1 MRKILNKRMVMAC
14 NISLIFMMAVLLFV
28 QTGVMQSTAQAT
40 AKNRMV
46 DVREKLESVEVETAE
61 LVEQLNSDYIAKADA
76 FAKMIELDPSILGDA
91 KKLDEIK
98 AMLDVDELHVT
109 DEKGIIQWSTVSAYI
124 GFDFSSGDQTKPFL
138 SILNDPSVK
147 LAQEPQ
153 PNGAEGKLFQYI
165 GVSRRDKTGIVQVG
179 NAPDRLQNQ
188 IEKNSLENVLTS
200 FTVGSSGYVMAV
212 SKADGTIAA
221 HPNESLIGTAASE
234 AGINQKLMN
243 GATRVFCV
251 IDGTRVF
258 CYTDENDE
266 YVFIATIPMN
276 EVYYGRAVLMVIFA
290 VCILIMITTIIVL
303 LNGLINK
310 VIIDGINNILSKL
323 NLVSSGDMDVVFDVA
338 TCPEYETLSNGIN
351 AMLANI
357 RDNMAE
363 TARHSEEQ
371 QRMFR
376 QVTEIS
382 ANIGSESSEMQNVA
396 SKLSDGSATQAA
408 TVQEITASFNAIADQ
423 IKDNAKSAAN
433 ASRISDKTTKE
444 LDAGAEKLG
453 EMQSAMAKI
462 EESSDKISNIVKTIE
477 DIAFQT
483 NILALNA
490 AVEAARAGQ
499 HGKGFAV
506 VADEVRTLATK
517 SAEATTRTAT
527 LIEETKRAVDEGSR
541 IANETAEQ
549 LRSMMSG
556 VSESN
561 KLIDSIATASEAQA
575 ASFEEISDSMMHIS
589 GVIQQNAQISNS
601 AASTATELDK
611 LAGSLE
617 AIFR

>member
-1 MRKILNKRMVMAC
+1 MIMSC
-14 NISLIFMMAVLLFV
+14 NISLIFMLVVLLFV
-28 QTGVMQSTAQAT
+28 QTGVMQSNAQTTAQ
-40 AKNRMV
+40 NRMI
-46 DVREKLESVEVETAE
+46 DVREKLESVEVDTAE
-61 LVEQLNSDYIAKADA
+61 LTAQLNSDYIAKAEA
-76 FAKMIELDPSILGDA
+76 FSKMIELNPSILDDS
-91 KKLDEIK
+91 KKLEEI
-98 AMLDVDELHVT
+98 MNLLDVDELHVT
-109 DEKGIIQWSTVSAYI
+109 DEKGIIQWGTVPAYF
-124 GFDFSSGDQTKPFL
+124 GFDFASGDQTKPFL
-138 SILNDPSVK
+138 DILKDSSIK

-153 PNGAEGKLFQYI
+153 PNSADGKLFQYI
-165 GVSRRDKTGIVQVG
+165 GVSRRDKTGIVQIG
-179 NAPDRLQNQ
+179 NTPDRLQNQ
-188 IEKNSLENVLTS
+188 LEKSSLVNVLKS

-212 SKADGTIAA
+212 SKADGTVVA
-221 HPNESLIGTAASE
+221 HPNKSLTGIPALEIGIT
-234 AGINQKLMN
+234 QKILD
-243 GATRVFCV
+243 GANRKTCV

-266 YVFIATIPMN
+266 YIFIAAIPMS

-290 VCILIMITTIIVL
+290 ICILIMITTIIVL
-303 LNGLINK
+303 LNTLINR
-310 VIIDGINNILSKL
+310 VIIDGINAILGKL
-323 NLVSSGDMDVVFDVA
+323 ELVASGDMDVVFDVN
-338 TCPEYETLSNGIN
+338 TCPEYETLSSGIN
-351 AMLANI
+351 SMLANI
-357 RDNMAE
+357 RENMAE
-363 TARHSEEQ
+363 TERHSEEQ

-376 QVTEIS
+376 QVNEIS
-382 ANIGSESSEMQNVA
+382 ANIGSESSEMQEIA

-408 TVQEITASFNAIADQ
+408 TVQEITASFNAIAEQ
-423 IKDNAKSAAN
+423 IKDSAKSAAN
-433 ASRISDKTTKE
+433 ASEISDRTTKE

-453 EMQSAMAKI
+453 EMQVAMARI
-462 EESSDKISNIVKTIE
+462 EESSEKISNIVKTIE

-517 SAEATTRTAT
+517 SAEATTRTAD
-527 LIEETKRAVDEGSR
+527 LIEETKRAVTDGSR

-549 LRSMMSG
+549 LRSMMNG

-561 KLIDSIATASEAQA
+561 KLIDGIATASEAQA
-575 ASFEEISDSMMHIS
+575 ASFEEISESMLHIS

-617 AIFR
+617 ALFR